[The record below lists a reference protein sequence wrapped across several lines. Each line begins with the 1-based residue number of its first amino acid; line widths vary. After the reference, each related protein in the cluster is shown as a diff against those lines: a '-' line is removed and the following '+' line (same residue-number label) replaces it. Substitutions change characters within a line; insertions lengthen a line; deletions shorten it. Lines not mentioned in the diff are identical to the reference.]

1 YLLLNRLN
9 MDGTSFL
16 DHAAIKEEF
25 EEDEIPASADSFI
38 QDRNNNVPIK
48 MEFDS
53 TLILKQWNLD
63 FPETKLMNGQNEEL
77 EENKMPV
84 NADFYVQVTNMK
96 IPIEN
101 EFGSTAILT
110 QLKPDLDFPETNLQE
125 GRNEVYKNES
135 TESAIHSCEKP
146 HRCEIGEK
154 KIVRLDHFQLHQK
167 IHSEEKSHQCEICE
181 KRLSR
186 FDCFISHRKVYF
198 EEKHHECE
206 ICEKKF
212 SRLDNLKTHQL
223 IHSGEKPHECEIC
236 KKIFSRLDSLKTH
249 QLIHSGKK
257 PHECEICKKIFSRLD
272 KLKTHQLIHSG

>member
-1 YLLLNRLN
+1 MECPDTSYLLC
-9 MDGTSFL
+9 TYFS
-16 DHAAIKEEF
+16 EF